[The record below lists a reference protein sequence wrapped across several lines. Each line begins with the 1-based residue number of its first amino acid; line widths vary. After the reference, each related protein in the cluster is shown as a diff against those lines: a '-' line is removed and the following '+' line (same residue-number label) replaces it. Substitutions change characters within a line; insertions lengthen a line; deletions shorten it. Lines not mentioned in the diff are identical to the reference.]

1 MLKRILKFFTEKPC
15 TSLPDAMTETEW
27 QELLENGRNAD
38 KTKLDYM
45 YFLKKNSPKKYHE
58 MKILESFTMGM

>member
-1 MLKRILKFFTEKPC
+1 
-15 TSLPDAMTETEW
+15 MTETEW